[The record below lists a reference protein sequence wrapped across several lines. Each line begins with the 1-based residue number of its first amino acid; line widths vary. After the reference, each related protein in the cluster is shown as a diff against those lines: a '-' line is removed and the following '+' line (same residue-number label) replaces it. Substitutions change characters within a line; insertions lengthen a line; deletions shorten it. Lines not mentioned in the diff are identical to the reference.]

1 MGFLDKARATAT
13 DLAGK
18 ADHAIN
24 QATSGGGD
32 RDQQRHLHDLG
43 VLAYLEAQGRP
54 VDEEARSR
62 ALSGLRELESQ
73 GRLGSLA
80 LSSSPPP
87 APGAGS
93 PPPPPGGHP
102 APPPP

>member
-24 QATSGGGD
+24 QATSSGGD

-43 VLAYLEAQGRP
+43 VLAFQEAQGRP

-62 ALSGLRELESQ
+62 ALSALRDMEQQ
-73 GRLGSLA
+73 GRLGSLT
-80 LSSSPPP
+80 LSDGPPP
-87 APGAGS
+87 PPGAGS
-93 PPPPPGGHP
+93 PPPPP
-102 APPPP
+102 PPPPNG